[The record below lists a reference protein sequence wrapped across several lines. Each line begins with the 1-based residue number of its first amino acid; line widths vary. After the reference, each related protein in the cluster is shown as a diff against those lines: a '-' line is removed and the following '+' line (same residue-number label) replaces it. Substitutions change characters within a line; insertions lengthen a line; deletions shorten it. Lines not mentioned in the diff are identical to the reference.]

1 MRFGKQL
8 ITNTLL
14 GLSLLVGLSA
24 ASAAPTVTYGALSG
38 TQCATTNDNSQTAV
52 EPLVE
57 SASCANGNVNLLY
70 KADVG
75 DQESP
80 ATTET
85 GSFAGSYSTVF
96 FNTALDPEDA
106 TISYSGGLAID
117 CTLGC
122 FLSVKDGNAT
132 PATYV
137 FNISNWDGTSDIV
150 MQNFWENA
158 RGAISNVAIW
168 GQGGGK
174 VPEPGT
180 LGLLGL
186 GILGLVALRRR
197 RTQ

>member
-1 MRFGKQL
+1 MKFGKKL
-8 ITNTLL
+8 FGEVLV
-14 GLSLLVGLSA
+14 GVGLLVGVSA
-24 ASAAPTVTYGALSG
+24 VSAAPTVTYGASSG
-38 TQCATTNDNSQTAV
+38 TQCATTNDSSQTAV

-57 SASCANGNVNLLY
+57 SAACANGNVNLLY

-75 DQESP
+75 SQLNP
-80 ATTET
+80 ATIET
-85 GSFAGSYSTVF
+85 GSFAGSYNTVF

-106 TISYSGGLAID
+106 TISFTGGLAID
-117 CTLGC
+117 CSLGC

-150 MQNFWENA
+150 MLNFWEDA

-168 GQGGGK
+168 GPGGGK

-186 GILGLVALRRR
+186 GMLGLVALRRR
-197 RTQ
+197 LAR